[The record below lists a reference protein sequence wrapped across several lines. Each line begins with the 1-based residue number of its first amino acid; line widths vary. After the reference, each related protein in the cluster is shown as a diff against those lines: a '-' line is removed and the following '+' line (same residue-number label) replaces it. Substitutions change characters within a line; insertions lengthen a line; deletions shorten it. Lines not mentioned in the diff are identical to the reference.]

1 MTCDMNDL
9 LRHEAL
15 LQQRVLVTGATG
27 FVGQHLCRKLVE
39 LGATTYGLS
48 RSASAATVPAGVTPI
63 AADVTQRTAVVKALE
78 QVRPSHVLHLAA
90 AGVTEPF
97 LPIEQ
102 AVDVNVSGTVHVL
115 EASQAVGVQRFVHVG
130 TAYEYPASQSDRGP
144 NNPYVASKMAAWL
157 FWRAFIE
164 KNPIDSAAVRL
175 YHVYGPQQLRG
186 LIPASLQAAQRNAVF
201 NMTRGEQWRDFIYIT
216 DVVQALLITLSTAS
230 LCGKTYDIGT
240 GVGLQVKTVVR
251 RIFEQIDSRGRY
263 VLGALDYRPHEEMEL
278 VAAPLAAQLDL
289 KWQAQVQFEEG
300 LAKTLEAYRRQT
312 GTS

>member
-1 MTCDMNDL
+1 MKSF
-9 LRHEAL
+9 
-15 LQQRVLVTGATG
+15 QQLRVLVTGATG
-27 FVGQHLCRKLVE
+27 FIGQHLCRKLVE

-48 RSASAATVPAGVTPI
+48 RSATKATVPGGVIPI
-63 AADVTQRTAVVKALE
+63 AADVTRQAVVVEALE

-90 AGVTEPF
+90 AGVTDPF

-115 EASQAVGVQRFVHVG
+115 EASQAAGVQRFVHVG
-130 TAYEYPASQSDRGP
+130 TSYEYPASQSERGP

-164 KNPIDSAAVRL
+164 KNPIDSVAVRL

-186 LIPASLQAAQRNAVF
+186 LIPAALQAAQRDEVF

-216 DVVQALLITLSTAS
+216 DVIEALLTTVSAPNVR
-230 LCGKTYDIGT
+230 GKTYDIGT
-240 GVGLQVKTVVR
+240 GIGLQVRTAVQ
-251 RIFEQIDSRGRY
+251 RIFEQPGSRGRY

-278 VAAPLAAQLDL
+278 VATPAAARLDL

-300 LAKTLEAYRRQT
+300 LAKTIEDFYRQT